1 MLPLSIMEANL
12 YGKIVGLAVRLR
24 SPRRDWPRQRQ
35 EQLNVTDADLIEK
48 LQAGD
53 TDALGDIYDRYS
65 PLVYGLSL
73 RMLGNR
79 QEAED
84 LTHEIFLKLYQ
95 GGRYNHQRGTLGSY
109 LMTLTRSRAIDR
121 LRSHSNRRQI
131 LNRWQQDLCQTR
143 IKLPAEQASLL
154 ERQAQVRLALSQL
167 SEMQRQV
174 LELSYYE
181 GLSQSEIA
189 KRLQKPLGTVK
200 SWARKGLLQLRNQLK
215 DESDD
220 V

>member
-1 MLPLSIMEANL
+1 MGLTLRLS
-12 YGKIVGLAVRLR
+12 
-24 SPRRDWPRQRQ
+24 SPRQDWPRQKQ
-35 EQLNVTDADLIEK
+35 KQPNANMTDADLIEK

-53 TDALGDIYDRYS
+53 TDALGDLYDRYS
-65 PLVYGLSL
+65 PLVYGLAL
-73 RMLGNR
+73 RMLGDR

-95 GGRYNHQRGTLGSY
+95 GCRYDQQRGTLGSY
-109 LMTLTRSRAIDR
+109 LMTVTRSRAIDR

-131 LNRWQQDLCQTR
+131 LNRWQQDLSPTG
-143 IKLPAEQASLL
+143 IKLPAEQASLK
-154 ERQAQVRLALSQL
+154 ERQAQVKQALSQL

-200 SWARKGLLQLRNQLK
+200 SWARKGLLQLRDQLK